1 MYKNIIIKIFALL
14 IIFSTLILAQNS
26 DLIYSVSDTF
36 KVNLE
41 NKYLLSAIN
50 IVPFSE
56 SVYLHGS
63 KINLSDYK
71 IKYPFPILTLSN
83 SLKYSLF
90 DTLIINYNTT
100 KLPFKSE
107 YRHQT
112 LVYKFDNK
120 LKDSLR
126 VLKSVNKP
134 FTAESIFGK
143 NIRKSGAII
152 RGFTIGTNKDFS
164 LNSGLRL
171 QLSGKLSNDI
181 EVVAALTD
189 ENTPIQPEGN
199 TETLQELDKVFIEIR
214 HPNAVGTFGD
224 YNFNQKIGEFGTINR
239 KLQGFK
245 AKAHIKNMNASIAL
259 AGSRGKYYVNS
270 FMGSDGVQGPYRLH
284 GINNERTIII
294 IAGSEKVYIDGK
306 ELKRGD
312 NNGYTIEYAN
322 AEITFT
328 PNVLITS
335 ASRISVDF
343 EYTDRKY
350 DRSFFGGNFQTKL
363 FNNKVRVKLSYAQEG
378 DNTSSPIDFTL
389 TKEDKSIL
397 AKAGDERNAAVISGV
412 SLAKPDSNGNTI
424 GTYIKADTLI
434 NGETFTYYVYSPG
447 NPNSL
452 YNVQFSFVG
461 NGKGDYIR
469 ETIGN
474 FKFIGK
480 NKGTYL
486 PLVFLPMPQLKQSAN
501 IVLEAAP
508 IKELNLSLEL
518 AGSLF
523 DRNRLSSKDDNDN
536 DGFARN
542 IKLELKPK
550 EITIGKINLGKIGL
564 NYKDRFVQKRFSSM
578 ERFNNVEF
586 DRDYNINS
594 VENNDETLREFV
606 LTLNPVQQLNIYS
619 KYGFLKRGEL
629 KSKRYVLNAELKN
642 NENYEADFNLDYV
655 NSRNALI
662 KTKWMRQN
670 GTASYLFGFI
680 KPGVDYLYENKED
693 RNINTDSLFNTSLKY
708 FELGPFIQL
717 LNYKGLSVTAKYSLR
732 TEHFPLNSILE
743 KESIAKTYSYILGYS
758 SRPFSTN
765 AEITFRNKDFT
776 QKFKSLGRLN
786 NQTVLIRENS
796 RFNFLNRFLDGSLY
810 YQAATEKTAKLE
822 RVFVKVKQ
830 GSGNYEYLGDLN
842 NDGIAQENEFAP
854 TIYNGNF
861 IITTIPTDELFPIIN
876 LKTNLRFKLK
886 FNKLVKSNSW
896 VAGFIKPISTETS
909 FRIEEKSKEKDTKNI
924 YLLKL
929 SHFLNDSTTINGF
942 NTFQQ
947 DIFLFKNRNDL
958 SFRFR
963 YLQRK
968 SLNQFSSGIET
979 GYFRERSIRI
989 DFRLVKEMNNRTE
1002 FVNQIDNVLATS
1014 VSNRSRIV
1022 TSNNLISNFS
1032 YRPMKNVEVGFRIK
1046 VGKTQ
1051 DNFPETPTII
1061 DENSELLRFTLSFA
1075 GKGRLRVEAERIE
1088 LNPNNLSNQI
1098 PFEILRGNSVGKN
1111 YRWDLNFDYRVADNL
1126 QININYNGRLQGIGK
1141 VINTMRAEA
1150 RAYF

>member
-1 MYKNIIIKIFALL
+1 LYKNIIIKIFALL

-36 KVNLE
+36 RVNLE
-41 NKYLLSAIN
+41 NKYQLSAIN

-56 SVYLHGS
+56 SVYFHGA
-63 KINLSDYK
+63 KINSSDYK

-90 DTLIINYNTT
+90 DTLIINYKTT
-100 KLPFKSE
+100 KLPLKRE

-112 LVYKFDNK
+112 LVYKFDGK

-126 VLKSVNKP
+126 ILKSVNKP

-152 RGFTIGTNKDFS
+152 RGFTVGTNKDFS

-171 QLSGKLSNDI
+171 QLSGKLSDNI

-214 HPNAVGTFGD
+214 HPNASGTFGD
-224 YNFNQKIGEFGTINR
+224 YDFNEKIGEFGIINR

-245 AKAHIKNMNASIAL
+245 AQAHIKNLSGAIAFAS
-259 AGSRGKYYVNS
+259 SRGKFNTNN

-284 GINNERTIII
+284 GINNEQNIII
-294 IAGSEKVYIDGK
+294 IAGSENVYVDGK

-312 NNGYTIEYAN
+312 NNGYTIEYSN

-363 FNNKVRVKLSYAQEG
+363 FNSKVRIKLSYAQEG
-378 DNTSSPIDFTL
+378 DNSSSPIDFTL
-389 TKEDKSIL
+389 TKKDKSIL
-397 AKAGDERNAAVISGV
+397 ANAGDERNDAVISGV

-424 GTYIKADTLI
+424 GTYIKVDTLI
-434 NGETFTYYVYSPG
+434 SGETFSYYVYNPG
-447 NPNSL
+447 NPSSL

-461 NGKGDYIR
+461 EGKGDYTR

-474 FKFIGK
+474 FRFIGK

-486 PLVFLPMPQLKQSAN
+486 PLIFLPMPQLKQSAN
-501 IVLEAAP
+501 IILVASP
-508 IKELNLSLEL
+508 IKEMNLSLEL

-523 DRNRLSSKDDNDN
+523 DRNRLSSKDDDDN

-550 EITIGKINLGKIGL
+550 EITIGKIHLGKIGL
-564 NYKDRFVQKRFSSM
+564 HYKDRFVQKRFSSL
-578 ERFNNVEF
+578 ERFNSVEF

-594 VENNDETLREFV
+594 VKNSDETLREFV
-606 LTLNPVQQLNIYS
+606 ITLNPVEQFNLYS
-619 KYGFLKRGEL
+619 KYGFLKKGEL
-629 KSKRYVLNAELKN
+629 KSKRYVLNANLKN
-642 NENYEADFNLDYV
+642 NETYAADFSLDYV
-655 NSRNALI
+655 NSSNSLI

-670 GTASYLFGFI
+670 GSTSYLFKFV
-680 KPGVDYLYENKED
+680 KPGIEYLYENKED
-693 RNINTDSLFNTSLKY
+693 RNAKTDSLFNTSLRY
-708 FELGPFIQL
+708 FEFGPFIKL
-717 LNYKGLSVTAKYSLR
+717 LNFKGLSITAKYSLR
-732 TEHFPLNSILE
+732 TEHSPLNGNLE
-743 KESIAKTYSYILGYS
+743 KESLAKTHSYILGYS
-758 SRPFSTN
+758 SRSISTN

-776 QKFKSLGRLN
+776 QKFKTLGRLN

-796 RFNFLNRFLDGSLY
+796 RFKFLNSFFDGSLY

-886 FNKLVKSNSW
+886 FSKLIKSNNWFSSL
-896 VAGFIKPISTETS
+896 IKPVSTESS
-909 FRIEEKSKEKDTKNI
+909 FRIEEKSKEANTKNI

-929 SHFLNDSTTINGF
+929 NHFLNDSTTINGF

-947 DIFLFKNRNDL
+947 DVYLYKNRNDL

-989 DFRLVKEMNNRTE
+989 DFRLVKEINNKTE

-1014 VSNRSRIV
+1014 VSNRSRIT

-1032 YRPMKNVEVGFRIK
+1032 YRPVKNLEVGFRIK

-1051 DNFPETPTII
+1051 DDFPVIPTII
-1061 DENSELLRFTLSFA
+1061 NENSELLRFTLSFA

-1088 LNPNNLSNQI
+1088 LNPNILTNQI
-1098 PFEILRGNSVGKN
+1098 PFEILRGNSIGKN
-1111 YRWDLNFDYRVADNL
+1111 YRWNLNFDYRVASNL
-1126 QININYNGRLQGIGK
+1126 QVNVNYNGRLQGIGK